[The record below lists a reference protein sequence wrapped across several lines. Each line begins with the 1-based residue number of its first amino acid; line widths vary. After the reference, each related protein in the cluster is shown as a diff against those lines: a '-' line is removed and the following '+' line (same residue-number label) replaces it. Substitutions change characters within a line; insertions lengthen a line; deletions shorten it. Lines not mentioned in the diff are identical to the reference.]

1 MGAPLKTRWSAR
13 AAEHSFEVQ
22 NPATGATLAR
32 VMGSGPREVAEA
44 VEVAAKAQV
53 RWAQRTFAERA
64 QYLQRAAAVIRD
76 HAEELAALESA
87 EMGKPVS
94 QALNFDLRA
103 AASIFDYFAG
113 ALPSLTGDVRD
124 AGPMLDVIERHPF
137 GVVAAV
143 IPFNWPPIHAAGKAA
158 PALAMGNAMVIKPG
172 EQAPLTVIRI
182 VELVSELLPDDV
194 LHVVP
199 GAAAT
204 GAALIS
210 HPLVRKI
217 SFTGAPSTGVAIA
230 KTAAENLVPTV
241 LELGGKNP
249 LIVFADADLD
259 VAARWVVEGAFF
271 NQGEACTA
279 ASRVLVHR
287 DVADELTAR
296 VAAATKRLVVG
307 DGRSPTTHVGPLVTK
322 AQQEKVLEYI
332 RIGEAEGAR
341 IVAQAPLPSDPR
353 LAEGYYAPPTVFAG
367 VDPDMRISQEE
378 IFGPVVS
385 VITFETEEEAVR
397 IANGTVFGLVAG
409 VFTRDQERGARV
421 SRQLDAGIVFV
432 NHYNRNV
439 VGLPFGGVKHSGYG
453 REHTLET
460 LHEWSYTKTLRLPSG
475 SGDIPMW
482 DGVRDVFDGP
492 SEGVRS

>member
-1 MGAPLKTRWSAR
+1 MEAPLRTRWSAG

-22 NPATGATLAR
+22 NPATGATLAQ
-32 VMGSGPREVAEA
+32 VMGSGPSEVAEA
-44 VEVAAKAQV
+44 VEVAARAQV

-64 QYLQRAAAVIRD
+64 QYLRRAAAVIRD

-94 QALNFDLRA
+94 QALDFDLRA
-103 AASIFDYFAG
+103 AVAIFDYFAG

-172 EQAPLTVIRI
+172 EQAPLTVMRI

-217 SFTGAPSTGVAIA
+217 SFTGAPSTGVAVA
-230 KTAAENLVPTV
+230 RTAAENLVPTV

-249 LIVFADADLD
+249 LIVFPDADLD

-296 VAAATKRLVVG
+296 VAAATERLVVG
-307 DGRSPTTHVGPLVTK
+307 DGSSPATHVGPLVTR

-353 LAEGYYAPPTVFAG
+353 LAEGYYVPPTVFAG
-367 VDPDMRISQEE
+367 VDPDMRIGQEE

-385 VITFETEEEAVR
+385 IITFETEEEAVR

-421 SRQLDAGIVFV
+421 SRRLDAGIVFV